1 MELKTYTLLSECLVD
16 MKNRQDQEL
25 VQLKD
30 LIHTFESALLSPLKL
45 IFFPSFFLVLLVML
59 IFLSQKKD

>member
-45 IFFPSFFLVLLVML
+45 IFFPSFF
-59 IFLSQKKD
+59 